1 MSDTEKL
8 DEAQKE
14 PETERSEYFK
24 NVLKFI
30 GGTIGSVLWILLGC
44 LISVLVLYNCKLAQ
58 SNILPTDINCSPYT
72 DETGHEPEKIQTQI
86 FTNMFINKERKAMI
100 LDFPDPKN
108 TWLEYLIK
116 SCKEYKVKPKSSFYG
131 NFAVAV
137 FEGLLVGNLGF
148 YNTIFSILNQFPEF
162 LIVIFGPGILGFIL
176 FISSFYNAFSICYH
190 WLSNLKWM
198 WKKNNNISVNDETGE
213 IEYAKY
219 TIDDIKPPEYT
230 NGDPKP
236 PEWIDVRFDALKN
249 PDYDPDNA
257 DKNNPDDPK
266 GQEFIKDSSEWGSW
280 SLALVLAF
288 TLGWMIILALIS
300 QGLLIV
306 SSGFGFLFIGLF
318 LMYKINLA
326 GKKASI
332 SDLLINFFK
341 YNKLIIMSIF
351 SFYVLTNAYAFL
363 GPTSAGFAA
372 LTLFCIYYFKIIE
385 MFVPVKTDKDERIPV
400 EINTSQAYKVP
411 CKEKEEVEKV
421 PQKPKSS
428 LMDRTRIGPSMK
440 AAIPKNLGIKDGFLG
455 IKDRALSMFGSPKIQ
470 PEPEGETMLDRPA
483 GLEPTSGLTEAS
495 GGPTATTSEEPT
507 TTSGPTTSG
516 LATSGLTEASGEEP
530 PTSGLTG
537 ALSGVTGA
545 ASDAKNKAIGLSTG
559 ALSGVTGALSGVTGA
574 ASDAK
579 NKAIGLS
586 TGAASS
592 LLSKAT
598 GATSSFLPNSIT
610 KLQSQLGGKKRKPI
624 QIDDNNLARTLK
636 QFNKKYAQFL
646 L

>member
-86 FTNMFINKERKAMI
+86 FTNMFTNKERKAMI

-162 LIVIFGPGILGFIL
+162 LLVIFGPGILGFIL

-190 WLSNLKWM
+190 WFSNLKWM
-198 WKKNNNISVNDETGE
+198 WKKNNNISVNDETGD

-219 TIDDIKPPEYT
+219 PDNTM
-230 NGDPKP
+230 KP
-236 PEWIDVRFDALKN
+236 PEWIDVHWNPLKN
-249 PDYDPDNA
+249 PDYEPDNA
-257 DKNNPDDPK
+257 DSNDPDDPK
-266 GQEFIKDSSEWGSW
+266 SQEFIKDSSEWGSW
-280 SLALVLAF
+280 SLALVLAL

-428 LMDRTRIGPSMK
+428 LMDRTRIGPSTEFK
-440 AAIPKNLGIKDGFLG
+440 IKKNLGIKDSVLNL
-455 IKDRALSMFGSPKIQ
+455 KDRALSMFGSPKIQ
-470 PEPEGETMLDRPA
+470 PEPERETMLNRPA
-483 GLEPTSGLTEAS
+483 GLKPTSGLTEAS
-495 GGPTATTSEEPT
+495 GSTTSEEPT

-516 LATSGLTEASGEEP
+516 LTGAASDA
-530 PTSGLTG
+530 TG
-537 ALSGVTGA
+537 AL
-545 ASDAKNKAIGLSTG
+545 SDAKNKAIDLSTG
-559 ALSGVTGALSGVTGA
+559 ALSGAKGALSDATGALSGE
-574 ASDAK
+574 
-579 NKAIGLS
+579 
-586 TGAASS
+586 ASS
-592 LLSKAT
+592 LLSNFKNTA
-598 GATSSFLPNSIT
+598 SVFPENSIT
-610 KLQSQLGGKKRKPI
+610 KMQSQLGGKKRKPI

>member
-44 LISVLVLYNCKLAQ
+44 LISVLVIYCCKLAQ

-72 DETGHEPEKIQTQI
+72 DELGHEPEKIQTQI
-86 FTNMFINKERKAMI
+86 FTNMFFNKERKAMI

-116 SCKEYKVKPKSSFYG
+116 GCKEYKVKPKSSFYG

-162 LIVIFGPGILGFIL
+162 LLVIFGPGILGFIL
-176 FISSFYNAFSICYH
+176 FINSFYNAFSICYH

-198 WKKNNNISVNDETGE
+198 WKKNNIIKTDEKTGN
-213 IEYAKY
+213 IEYDKY
-219 TIDDIKPPEYT
+219 TKDDMKPHGYT

-236 PEWIDVRFDALKN
+236 PEWIDVHWDPIKN
-249 PDYDPDNA
+249 PLYDLENA
-257 DKNNPDDPK
+257 DPSDPEDPK
-266 GQEFIKDSSEWGSW
+266 GQEFIKDSSEWVSC
-280 SLALVLAF
+280 SLAWVLAF

-306 SSGFGFLFIGLF
+306 SSGFGLFFIGLF

-341 YNKLIIMSIF
+341 YNKLIIMIIF

-363 GPTSAGFAA
+363 GSTSAGFAA

-411 CKEKEEVEKV
+411 CKEKEEVEIV
-421 PQKPKSS
+421 PQKPNST
-428 LMDRTRIGPSMK
+428 LMDRTRIGPSTK
-440 AAIPKNLGIKDGFLG
+440 FEIPKNLGIKDGFLNL
-455 IKDRALSMFGSPKIQ
+455 KDRFLSGFGSPKI
-470 PEPEGETMLDRPA
+470 EP
-483 GLEPTSGLTEAS
+483 EPTSGLTAAS

-507 TTSGPTTSG
+507 TTSGPTTTT
-516 LATSGLTEASGEEP
+516 TSEPTTTTTGPTKASGEEP

-537 ALSGVTGA
+537 ALSG
-545 ASDAKNKAIGLSTG
+545 AKNKAIGLSTG
-559 ALSGVTGALSGVTGA
+559 ALSDAKGALSGAKSSFFDKVTGA

-579 NKAIGLS
+579 KKATSLA
-586 TGAASS
+586 TKASS
-592 LLSKAT
+592 VVPKEFPL
-598 GATSSFLPNSIT
+598 N
-610 KLQSQLGGKKRKPI
+610 SQLGGKKRKPI

>member
-44 LISVLVLYNCKLAQ
+44 LISVLVIYCCKLAQ
-58 SNILPTDINCSPYT
+58 SNILPTDKNCSPYT
-72 DETGHEPEKIQTQI
+72 DELGHEPEKIQTQI
-86 FTNMFINKERKAMI
+86 FTNMFFNKERKAMI

-116 SCKEYKVKPKSSFYG
+116 GCKEYKVKPKSSFYG

-162 LIVIFGPGILGFIL
+162 LLVIFGPGILGFIL
-176 FISSFYNAFSICYH
+176 FINSFYNAFSICYH

-198 WKKNNNISVNDETGE
+198 WKKNNNIKTDEETGN
-213 IEYAKY
+213 IEYDKY
-219 TIDDIKPPEYT
+219 TKDDMKPHGYT
-230 NGDPKP
+230 NGDMKP
-236 PEWIDVRFDALKN
+236 PEWIDVHWNEIKN
-249 PDYDPDNA
+249 PLYDPENA
-257 DKNNPDDPK
+257 DPNNPEDPK
-266 GQEFIKDSSEWGSW
+266 GQEFIKDSSEWVSW

-306 SSGFGFLFIGLF
+306 SSGFGLFFIILF

-341 YNKLIIMSIF
+341 YNKLIIMIIF

-363 GPTSAGFAA
+363 GSTSAGFAA

-411 CKEKEEVEKV
+411 CKEKEEVEIV
-421 PQKPKSS
+421 PQKPNSS
-428 LMDRTRIGPSMK
+428 LMDRTRIGTSTKPE
-440 AAIPKNLGIKDGFLG
+440 ITKNLGIKDRVLNL
-455 IKDRALSMFGSPKIQ
+455 KDRALSMFGSPKIE
-470 PEPEGETMLDRPA
+470 PEPERETMLNRPA
-483 GLEPTSGLTEAS
+483 EL
-495 GGPTATTSEEPT
+495 EPT
-507 TTSGPTTSG
+507 TTTTSEPTTTPTSEPTTTTTSEPTTSEP
-516 LATSGLTEASGEEP
+516 TKASGFF
-530 PTSGLTG
+530 GKAANKAKG
-537 ALSGVTGA
+537 ASDFLSGTTGVA
-545 ASDAKNKAIGLSTG
+545 NNLFG
-559 ALSGVTGALSGVTGA
+559 
-574 ASDAK
+574 
-579 NKAIGLS
+579 
-586 TGAASS
+586 
-592 LLSKAT
+592 KAT
-598 GATSSFLPNSIT
+598 GTASGLFGKATGTASNLFGKAKEASVSPKVFPHNN
-610 KLQSQLGGKKRKPI
+610 QLGGKKRKPI